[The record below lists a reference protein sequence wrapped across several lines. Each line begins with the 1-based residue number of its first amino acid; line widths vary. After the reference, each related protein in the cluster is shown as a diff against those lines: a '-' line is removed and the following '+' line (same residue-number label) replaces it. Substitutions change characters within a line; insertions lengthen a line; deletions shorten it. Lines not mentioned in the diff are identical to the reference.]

1 MEMTKQ
7 KQVQILKKFDL
18 QRKAVWTAVYNA
30 AKLAHKHGFHETENE
45 LNFIANKIA
54 RPPHANNFFM
64 AVKLAK
70 ALGISVDLVE
80 ASGAPSKAMPIA
92 KGTKVTLGGK
102 KKPAKKKAPK
112 AKAYKAIDES
122 TSTGASAH

>member
-7 KQVQILKKFDL
+7 QQVQILKKFDL
-18 QRKAVWTAVYNA
+18 DRKAIWTSITTA
-30 AKLAHKHGFHETENE
+30 AKLAHKYGFHDVENE
-45 LNFIANKIA
+45 LTFVANKLA

-70 ALGISVDLVE
+70 ALGIAVDLVE
-80 ASGAPSKAMPIA
+80 TSGAPSKAMPIA
-92 KGTKVTLGGK
+92 KAFSGK

-112 AKAYKAIDES
+112 AKTYKAIDES
-122 TSTGASAH
+122 GSSTSAH